1 MRIWLIFIFAL
12 VTGSVHADEP
22 VRLGIFGTVDS
33 IAPLIVAG
41 RQIEAVDSIPVISLL
56 GLKQPIEVGDTLAIV
71 VRPDNDVLV
80 AERILQVYPIVG
92 AVSEVKGDTA
102 KMMGSLVHIPPDWE
116 VSVGQ
121 WFAVSGLWSGA
132 KAITS
137 NLHRFEG
144 GIAQLAGS
152 VDAESDTLGGSAI
165 LTTQRPLDGYESDF
179 WMLSGLPEGEGLR
192 VRLMSK
198 GVFGREV
205 DLAVWQG
212 YASLPIA
219 SQTYLIHGT
228 QITGTARDAQMPVAG
243 SLIARCVHQGRIV
256 DVAPEGLEAAFDA
269 LGCATH
275 IQAD

>member
-1 MRIWLIFIFAL
+1 MRLWLIFIFAL
-12 VTGSVHADEP
+12 MTGSVHADEP

-33 IAPLIVAG
+33 IAPLVVAG
-41 RQIEAVDSIPVISLL
+41 RRIEAADSTPVISLL

-71 VRPDNDVLV
+71 VRTGDEVLV
-80 AERILQVYPIVG
+80 AERVLQIYPVVG
-92 AVSEVKGDTA
+92 AVSEVDDDTA
-102 KMMGSLVHIPPDWE
+102 KIMGSLVHIPPDQE
-116 VSVGQ
+116 IKVGQ

-144 GIAQLAGS
+144 GVAQLAGS
-152 VDAESDTLGGSAI
+152 IDPDSDRLGGSAI
-165 LTTQRPLDGYESDF
+165 LTTQRPLDGYEGDV
-179 WMLSGLPEGEGLR
+179 WMLSGTPEGEGLR

-198 GVFGREV
+198 GVFGRNV

-228 QITGTARDAQMPVAG
+228 QIRGTARDAQMPAAG
-243 SLIARCVHQGRIV
+243 ALIARCVHQGRVV

-269 LGCATH
+269 LDCAKHTP
-275 IQAD
+275 AD